1 MLWIGAG
8 IAMNPALQERA
19 ESGVEISLHR
29 MLSAAYAGDPS
40 VITTPHHK
48 PGFLSGDQEKLLAP
62 RKGDAVVLSAAVLA
76 QNATV
81 AYSALNDALKPH
93 PDISA
98 ADRSAGIKAAKK
110 ACAVVDLH
118 AKRLFAS
125 HAWTGTHQC
134 GDFGAKIASA
144 YCLIRVHNAA
154 ITASGRDVNYN
165 EGKGEGRQ
173 GKVMCALGAKSAGV
187 VFDGKHCK
195 RRKTSRDEDE
205 EEQGEEDDALEVTD
219 GKGGQ
224 GGSGGNRLKKGS
236 SGQGDE

>member
-1 MLWIGAG
+1 MCPSGTTVVTMMWIGAG

-40 VITTPHHK
+40 VIATPHHK

-125 HAWTGTHQC
+125 YAWTGTHQC

-144 YCLIRVHNAA
+144 Y
-154 ITASGRDVNYN
+154 
-165 EGKGEGRQ
+165 
-173 GKVMCALGAKSAGV
+173 
-187 VFDGKHCK
+187 
-195 RRKTSRDEDE
+195 
-205 EEQGEEDDALEVTD
+205 
-219 GKGGQ
+219 
-224 GGSGGNRLKKGS
+224 
-236 SGQGDE
+236 